1 MTEEVKVNYVDHIS
15 IAVKD
20 LKEAEEDFKNI
31 FGWKVAGRYEDPDE
45 NIRVVYFQVG
55 ETAIELMEDM
65 DGTGEV
71 ARFIEKR
78 GEGVMV
84 VSFNVDNCRDAM
96 GTLDKNGAHMI
107 DKEPRLVKE
116 LNRRFAFLH
125 PKACHGVLAEVI
137 EGKY

>member
-1 MTEEVKVNYVDHIS
+1 MFRPF
-15 IAVKD
+15 AVI
-20 LKEAEEDFKNI
+20 EDFNNI

-45 NIRVVYFQVG
+45 NIRVVYFKVG

-71 ARFIEKR
+71 AKFIEKR

-84 VSFNVDNCRDAM
+84 VAFNVDSCRDAM
-96 GTLDKNGAHMI
+96 DILNRNGAHLI
-107 DKEPRLVKE
+107 DKEPRLARE
-116 LNRRFAFLH
+116 IDRQFALLH
-125 PKACHGVLAEVI
+125 PKACHGVMTEVI